1 MAFIVDI
8 ELPSGLVAVDTYC
21 SIQVNSSK
29 PSVTII
35 CDFYVSA
42 ESKKAGKP
50 PITTLYKQFA
60 RQDMENINPLDYGY
74 QLLEASGEFP
84 DATWNV

>member
-1 MAFIVDI
+1 MAFTTSI
-8 ELPSGLVAVDTYC
+8 ELPSGLVAVDSYC

-29 PSVTII
+29 PTVTVI

-42 ESKKAGKP
+42 KSKSDGKP

-60 RQDMENINPLDYGY
+60 RQDVEAANPLDYGY
-74 QLLEASGEFP
+74 KLLEASGEFP
-84 DATWNV
+84 EATWNV

>member
-1 MAFIVDI
+1 MAFTTPY
-8 ELPSGLVAVDTYC
+8 ELESGIQLPAAYVNITVNTSKALVTCIC
-21 SIQVNSSK
+21 SV
-29 PSVTII
+29 
-35 CDFYVSA
+35 YASA
-42 ESKKAGKP
+42 ETKEAGKP

-84 DATWNV
+84 EATWNI

>member
-1 MAFIVDI
+1 MAFTTSI
-8 ELPSGLVAVDTYC
+8 ELPSGLVAVDSYC

-29 PSVTII
+29 PTVTVI

-42 ESKKAGKP
+42 DYKAAGKP

-60 RQDMENINPLDYGY
+60 RQDVEAANPLDYGY
-74 QLLEASGEFP
+74 KLLEASGEFP
-84 DATWNV
+84 EATWNV